1 MRKWVAYNLPS
12 EPFALVIPALR
23 RTRMKNPSKEQSIRF
38 DRVPPQDVDSER
50 ALIGS
55 LIQPV
60 GTSEII
66 EKAIQIGVLP
76 EIFYKK
82 AHEFL
87 CIAIYSLHE
96 KESPVDLVTLS
107 QELMSNGLLEQVG
120 DVTYIDE
127 LLDATPTSVNMAYYA
142 EIVIGNALKRSTVQ
156 QATKLYNDCFEH
168 DVEIEYLIKQHT
180 ESLENLKELYQSKN
194 NKKNGYTAKEISTMD
209 IPESRW
215 IVRNYVPEGLTLV
228 AGAPKIGKS
237 WFTLGLALATAYP
250 YRSGIFLGSL
260 PVENSGDVLYLALED
275 SIRRIKS
282 RLFTLCKD
290 NNFPDGLEFWTSI
303 PTLSQGGV
311 AKLEHWVQSKAKP
324 RLIVIDVL
332 EKIRDHAGA
341 KFKNAYTEDYEDLG
355 RLKTLAD
362 KTGISIVVVDHK
374 RKADANDILDTI
386 SGSVGK
392 QGAPDGLLIIRK
404 ARKESIGSL
413 YRTGK
418 DYDEDDEM
426 AIKLDLDSGV
436 GWSVIGNAEEI
447 QLSSQRKAIVEC
459 LKSSNIPM
467 TPKQIADTLGFNASY
482 IRTTLRRL
490 VEDKTISQ
498 YEFGKYV
505 LNAENNH

>member
-1 MRKWVAYNLPS
+1 MRQ
-12 EPFALVIPALR
+12 
-23 RTRMKNPSKEQSIRF
+23 TKETDIRF
-38 DRVPPQDVDSER
+38 DRTPPQDVDAER

-55 LIQPV
+55 LIMPV
-60 GTSEII
+60 GTSETI
-66 EKAIQIGVLP
+66 EKAMQIGVLP

-82 AHEFL
+82 AHEYI
-87 CIAIYSLHE
+87 CTAIFNLHE
-96 KESPVDLVTLS
+96 KESPVDIVTLS
-107 QELMSNGLLEQVG
+107 QELMNIGLLEQIG
-120 DVTYIDE
+120 DVNYLDE
-127 LLDATPTSVNMAYYA
+127 LIDSSVTSVNMAYYA
-142 EIVIGNALKRSTVQ
+142 NIVKDNKLKRSAIERT
-156 QATKLYNDCFEH
+156 TKLYNDCFEH
-168 DVEIEYLIKQHT
+168 DVEIDYLIKQHS
-180 ESLENLKELYQSKN
+180 ESLINLQELYHKN
-194 NKKNGYTAKEISTMD
+194 NGKKNGYTAKEISMMD

-237 WFTLGLALATAYP
+237 WFTLGLALATACTYNA
-250 YRSGIFLGSL
+250 GVFLGSL
-260 PVENSGDVLYLALED
+260 PVENCGDVLYLALED
-275 SIRRIKS
+275 SLRRIKS

-290 NNFPDGLEFWTSI
+290 EQFPESLEFWTSI

-311 AKLEHWVQSKAKP
+311 AKLEHWIQSKAKP

-332 EKIRDHAGA
+332 EKIRDHANA

-355 RLKTLAD
+355 LLKTLAD

-426 AIKLDLDSGV
+426 AMKLDLDSGV
-436 GWSVIGNAEEI
+436 GWSVIGNADE
-447 QLSSQRKAIVEC
+447 LKLTSQRRDIVNLLE
-459 LKSSNIPM
+459 SVEEPIS
-467 TPKQIADTLGFNASY
+467 PKQIADSLDVNAGY
-482 IRTTLRRL
+482 IRTTLRIL
-490 VEDKTISQ
+490 LKEEIIKQIG
-498 YEFGKYV
+498 YGKYM
-505 LNAENNH
+505 LNYKK